1 MEHKYITWGQWVIW
15 NYGVDAAN
23 TAVSYYWFM
32 ECWPVTPWVKN
43 GPRFTLA
50 RWQYES
56 ASLTVISV
64 EMYHLWQRMSCFHRG
79 WFVYLYFC
87 LLICCSSVCSCQ
99 QKQSSALLALC
110 EGNPPVIGGF
120 FSQRG
125 NGAKIIF
132 TRWCHHV
139 SFNLNGSGNILW
151 FNRFLSMLVHFWQR
165 YSNWKFC
172 YKALYD
178 QKKYDA
184 YTYDEKLYWRIEMF
198 ITSRHVMGEPSA
210 LFAVDS
216 PHKESVMQSFDDF
229 IVVRPHNLW

>member
-1 MEHKYITWGQWVIW
+1 MQ
-15 NYGVDAAN
+15 
-23 TAVSYYWFM
+23 
-32 ECWPVTPWVKN
+32 
-43 GPRFTLA
+43 
-50 RWQYES
+50 S

-87 LLICCSSVCSCQ
+87 LLICCSSACSCQ

-110 EGNPPVIGGF
+110 EGNLPVIGGF

-151 FNRFLSMLVHFWQR
+151 FNRFLSMLVRFWQR
-165 YSNWKFC
+165 YSNWQFC

-178 QKKYDA
+178 QKKIRCIYIRWEIVLAHRNVHNRSSCHGRAFRIPGGGFPSQRVSDA
-184 YTYDEKLYWRIEMF
+184 E
-198 ITSRHVMGEPSA
+198 
-210 LFAVDS
+210 
-216 PHKESVMQSFDDF
+216 
-229 IVVRPHNLW
+229 LWWFNCCSST